1 MGLNPTNF
9 DQEVIAQPVFNEKYS
24 RSFDKSQLRIAN
36 DMKIESENMIGDE
49 TGVFGGRSGNQY
61 DENEVN
67 DMAKTSMFG
76 GHIHS
81 AGLPFSP

>member
-9 DQEVIAQPVFNEKYS
+9 DQETDAQEEKYS
-24 RSFDKSQLRIAN
+24 RSFDKSQLKMASYEIRV
-36 DMKIESENMIGDE
+36 ESENMIGDE

-76 GHIHS
+76 GH
-81 AGLPFSP
+81 L

>member
-24 RSFDKSQLRIAN
+24 RSFDKSQLRVAN

-49 TGVFGGRSGNQY
+49 TGVFGGR
-61 DENEVN
+61 
-67 DMAKTSMFG
+67 
-76 GHIHS
+76 
-81 AGLPFSP
+81 